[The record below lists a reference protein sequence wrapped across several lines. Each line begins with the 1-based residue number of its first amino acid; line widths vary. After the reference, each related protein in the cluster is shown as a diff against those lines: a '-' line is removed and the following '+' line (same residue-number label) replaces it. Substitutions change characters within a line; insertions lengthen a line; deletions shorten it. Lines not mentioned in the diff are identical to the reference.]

1 MTIVVISGDQ
11 PPPRGHHRHLG
22 LRPGRAG
29 RRGAQARRPRPGVRG
44 PASAARRPRPGVR
57 GPACT
62 RYDGF
67 VLQSVAPAPEI
78 PASNDILEHKG
89 ATASRTF
96 KPAKVHAGRV
106 APISPGSS
114 MVSIRTFTP
123 V

>member
-29 RRGAQARRPRPGVRG
+29 RRGAP
-44 PASAARRPRPGVR
+44 ARRPRPGVR

-78 PASNDILEHKG
+78 PASNDILEYKG